1 MSIEINK
8 LAPDFKLMGSDGKEH
23 SLSDYKGKNI
33 VLYFYKQKEVASK
46 LTNKTYEYI
55 KLHIIFKLYL
65 HVILIQLL

>member
-33 VLYFYKQKEVASK
+33 VLYFSF
-46 LTNKTYEYI
+46 
-55 KLHIIFKLYL
+55 HFK
-65 HVILIQLL
+65 ITP